1 MIQIVTNFFKLSE
14 KPLRAIKIRRC
25 FKDLLAPKIV
35 WNFLM
40 TFILD
45 GWKQNNIEIVLTIQ
59 ISFSIALFLSI
70 FNGKAPE
77 QTYFRWLEDSLIE
90 IVMSHQIPMATP
102 FWETI

>member
-45 GWKQNNIEIVLTIQ
+45 G
-59 ISFSIALFLSI
+59 
-70 FNGKAPE
+70 
-77 QTYFRWLEDSLIE
+77 
-90 IVMSHQIPMATP
+90 
-102 FWETI
+102 